1 MGNVVVTGAS
11 TGIGRATVARLVGHG
26 HTVFAGVRKQSDA
39 DSLAAEVRGVVPLLL
54 DVTDADQVAAAAATV
69 GDAVGSEGLHGLVNN
84 AGVAVGGPLEGVP
97 LDELRRQLEVNVTA
111 QVGMTQA
118 FLPLVRQATGRIVFT
133 GSASG
138 RAGIALIGPYTASK
152 YAIEGLAESWRAEL
166 APWGIKVIVVE
177 PGPIKTPIW
186 DKAHDE
192 MDGVAES
199 LSPEAREL
207 YAGHLAKI
215 PKFVRRQKLTA
226 ISAKRV
232 AKVIEKALFTERP
245 RARYLV
251 GPQARGL
258 GVLARVAPDG
268 AKAAVVGV
276 STGARM
282 PKR

>member
-11 TGIGRATVARLVGHG
+11 TGIGRAAVARLSGAGHR
-26 HTVFAGVRKQSDA
+26 VFAGVRKEADA
-39 DSLAAEVRGVVPLLL
+39 DQLVAELPGVVPLLL
-54 DVTDADQVAAAAATV
+54 DVTDADQRAAAVAMVTE
-69 GDAVGSEGLHGLVNN
+69 AVGSEGLHGLVNN
-84 AGVAVGGPLEGVP
+84 AGIAVGGPLEGVP

-111 QVGMTQA
+111 QVAVTQA
-118 FLPLVRQATGRIVFT
+118 FLPLVRRATGRIVFT

-138 RAGIALIGPYTASK
+138 RAGIALMGPYTASK

-166 APWGIKVIVVE
+166 APWGIKVVVVE

-186 DKAHDE
+186 DKAHGE

-207 YAGHLAKI
+207 YAGHLAKV

-226 ISAKRV
+226 VSPKRV
-232 AKVIEKALFTERP
+232 ARVMEKALFGPRP

-251 GPQARGL
+251 GPQANGL
-258 GVLARVAPDG
+258 GLMARVFPDS

-276 STGARM
+276 TTGARM

>member
-11 TGIGRATVARLVGHG
+11 TGIGRATVARLVDAG

-39 DSLAAEVRGVVPLLL
+39 DDLAAEVRGVVPLLL
-54 DVTDADQVAAAAATV
+54 DVTDAEQVTAAVVTV
-69 GDAVGSEGLHGLVNN
+69 SDAVGSEGLHGLVNN
-84 AGVAVGGPLEGVP
+84 AGIAVGGPLEGVP

-118 FLPLVRQATGRIVFT
+118 FLPLVRRATGRIVFT

-138 RAGIALIGPYTASK
+138 RAGIALMGPYTASK

-166 APWGIKVIVVE
+166 APWGIKVVVVE

-186 DKAHDE
+186 DKAHGE

-276 STGARM
+276 TTGARM